1 MRLGP
6 IVEFGPIIP
15 IVSAAKVSS
24 LALWTANNHVFDDE
38 FGLPSVL
45 LVLGKASPGLQ
56 ELSLAIHIVDC
67 EEDMHI
73 AFERILCPIISLPIR
88 AFAMILYLDKTDDV
102 HGSPVDR
109 FLAGLD
115 FTQRAQDV
123 LSASTSLQKVEIG
136 MHAHPTRGNVTARAV
151 RD

>member
-1 MRLGP
+1 
-6 IVEFGPIIP
+6 
-15 IVSAAKVSS
+15 
-24 LALWTANNHVFDDE
+24 
-38 FGLPSVL
+38 
-45 LVLGKASPGLQ
+45 
-56 ELSLAIHIVDC
+56 
-67 EEDMHI
+67 
-73 AFERILCPIISLPIR
+73 
-88 AFAMILYLDKTDDV
+88 MILYLDETDDV

-123 LSASTSLQKVEIG
+123 LSASTNLQKVEIG